1 MGDKASGSDSIFPI
15 SNPNPNPPAILTDSE
30 LFEQQQL
37 ATSCG
42 KCRHNYFAAKTI
54 QQFREISPF

>member
-1 MGDKASGSDSIFPI
+1 MGDKASGWDSISPD
-15 SNPNPNPPAILTDSE
+15 SNPKPPAILTDSE